1 MLLAHVIEHMDA
13 DAGVAI
19 MQDYLPYLRPGG
31 KVFFI
36 CPQERGYASDP
47 THVRF
52 DDRRRPGRALPR
64 GGPPARPVVQLP
76 VPAVGREAVH
86 LQRVLP
92 AGPQARSVIS
102 VGPGCTGVRPHPA
115 PEVEVEQPPLHGAK
129 RSHCVADPHVDGGSA
144 ARAPSH

>member
-1 MLLAHVIEHMDA
+1 MVLAHVIEHMDA
-13 DAGVAI
+13 EAGVAI

-36 CPQERGYASDP
+36 CPQERGYDSDP

-52 DDRRRPGRALPR
+52 ATGDDLVELSRQVGLRS
-64 GGPPARPVVQLP
+64 RPVVQLP

-92 AGPQARSVIS
+92 AGAQAAQRLSS
-102 VGPGCTGVRPHPA
+102 G
-115 PEVEVEQPPLHGAK
+115 
-129 RSHCVADPHVDGGSA
+129 
-144 ARAPSH
+144 